1 MSVKAFELVPAVERA
16 LLMGDKAQ
24 INIECIECCGKN
36 LYVGTSDC
44 FIYHFLLE
52 EKTTSKEKLI
62 FSVQKQQHKY
72 LGLKKSVSELKAAS
86 ALNRLI
92 VLCDTTIMLVNMLN
106 LDPVQSGAKIKGVV
120 TFTVNENPVNG
131 DPFCVE
137 LGVISVKRRTIQIYM
152 VYEDRVQIVKELSTP
167 EQPSAVSLD
176 GYFLCLALTTQYIIV
191 NYSTGA
197 SQDLFPFD
205 TEEKKPIVKR
215 ISREEFLLAGPGGLG
230 MFATAEGISQRAPV
244 HWSENVIGAAICFPY
259 VLALDEGFVTVHSM
273 LDQQL
278 KQTLPFRDGHIMQ
291 DFEGKVILATTKEVY
306 MLVPLPLERQ
316 VQGLLASQRVEEA
329 ILLAEGAQR
338 NIPKDKFLVMYRR
351 ILQQAGFIQFGQL
364 QFLEAKDNFRK
375 GQLDVRELIS
385 LYPLL
390 LPSTSTFTRSHPP
403 LHEFADLNHLA
414 QGDHEK
420 ITKWKRFL
428 ISYLKEIRSTEVAN
442 GYKEDVDTA
451 LLKLYAEANHES
463 LLDLLVSENFCLLVD
478 SAPWLE
484 KHKKYFA
491 LGLLYHC
498 NGQDDAAVQTTTN
511 NTFVICLPQVKYSL
525 SILFYIRATDRP
537 LWGATSSVPPS
548 KETNSHSMELTSSFA
563 YHRGKVSAVAPLG
576 LQNLGASVI
585 PFRCS
590 SVLWHLQGLDVPPLS
605 LAAHRSFLQWTGTS
619 SVRSAKQA
627 RQSQQA
633 LNIPDST
640 DCGPMSDQLWVRIV
654 KGELQD
660 TTRPDLY
667 EYVVDFLS
675 FCSSQELVWKYADWA
690 LQKNQK
696 VGVQIFTRRP
706 VDEEK
711 TGKLNPDDI
720 IKYLHKYPQAVTQ
733 YLEHLVLDR
742 KIQKEKFHTHL
753 AVLYLDEVLQLHSQI
768 DQHCEE
774 LSPAR
779 AKLRS
784 LLQQSCL
791 YRVQLVLGKIK
802 DTDLN
807 LERAILYGKLE
818 EHDKALH
825 ILVHQLKDFQA
836 AEDYCSWNSEGRDL
850 SYRQE
855 LFHMLLAA
863 YMDPAVTNDTLV
875 MAAVD
880 LLNSHAEVFDAVR
893 VLRLVPGNWSIQLL
907 CPFLRGAMR
916 ENMHSKRMS
925 QVALGLAKSE
935 NAIYKH
941 EKLKYKGLI
950 NLSEKKGCQLC
961 HNTFSAPEF
970 VCYPSGVLVHIH
982 CAAKRNRDSASKQH
996 FTNPE
1001 NHT

>member
-1 MSVKAFELVPAVERA
+1 MHIGTSFNEKPASVSIIGVGDSTFCVKAFELVPAVERA
-16 LLMGDKAQ
+16 LLMGDKAR

-36 LYVGTSDC
+36 LYVGTNDC
-44 FIYHFLLE
+44 FVYHFLLE
-52 EKTTSKEKLI
+52 EKTTSKEKLT

-72 LGLKKSVSELKAAS
+72 LGLKKPVSELKAAS

-92 VLCDTTIMLVNMLN
+92 VLCDNTIMLVNMLN

-215 ISREEFLLAGPGGLG
+215 IGREEFLLAGPGGLG
-230 MFATAEGISQRAPV
+230 MFATAAGISQRAPV

-259 VLALDEGFVTVHSM
+259 VVALDEGFVTVHSM

-291 DFEGKVILATTKEVY
+291 EFEGKVILATMKEVY
-306 MLVPLPLERQ
+306 VLVPLPLERQ
-316 VQGLLASQRVEEA
+316 IQDLLASQRVEEA
-329 ILLAEGAQR
+329 IVLAEGAQR
-338 NIPKDKFLVMYRR
+338 NIPKEKFLVMYRR

-390 LPSTSTFTRSHPP
+390 LSSTSTFTRSHPP
-403 LHEFADLNHLA
+403 LHEFADLNHLT
-414 QGDHEK
+414 QGDQEK
-420 ITKWKRFL
+420 ITKCKRFL
-428 ISYLKEIRSTEVAN
+428 ISYLKEIRSTEVAK

-498 NGQDDAAVQTTTN
+498 NGQDDAAVQ
-511 NTFVICLPQVKYSL
+511 
-525 SILFYIRATDRP
+525 
-537 LWGATSSVPPS
+537 
-548 KETNSHSMELTSSFA
+548 
-563 YHRGKVSAVAPLG
+563 
-576 LQNLGASVI
+576 
-585 PFRCS
+585 
-590 SVLWHLQGLDVPPLS
+590 
-605 LAAHRSFLQWTGTS
+605 
-619 SVRSAKQA
+619 
-627 RQSQQA
+627 
-633 LNIPDST
+633 
-640 DCGPMSDQLWVRIV
+640 LWVRIV

-711 TGKLNPDDI
+711 AGKLNPDDI
-720 IKYLHKYPQAVTQ
+720 IKYLHKYSQAVTQ

-753 AVLYLDEVLQLHSQI
+753 AVLYLDEVLQLQSQS
-768 DQHCEE
+768 DQHSEE
-774 LSPAR
+774 LSTAR

-807 LERAILYGKLE
+807 LECAILYGKLE

-836 AEDYCSWNSEGRDL
+836 AEDYCLWNSEGRDL
-850 SYRQE
+850 SYRQR
-855 LFHMLLAA
+855 LFHMLLAV
-863 YMDPAVTNDTLV
+863 YMDPAVDNDTLV

-880 LLNSHAEVFDAVR
+880 LLNNHAEVFDAVR

-916 ENMHSKRMS
+916 ESMHSKRMS

-961 HNTFSAPEF
+961 HNTFSEPEF
-970 VCYPSGVLVHIH
+970 VCYPNGILVHIH

-996 FTNPE
+996 FTNPS